1 MALGLGGSTANSRT
15 NDVSEAPESIF
26 SLSYKTVR
34 KMRRRRQML
43 RTSLAAFGLGMGGCL
58 SSLEPVS
65 EGGTSSTRPQSTT
78 SESPEQESP
87 TTRDYSVDD
96 LLILNST
103 EKSRTV
109 TVAVSPE
116 EGDLGTF
123 TDEFVLQPEG
133 ESNEYEKVY
142 PELEQMSYPGLVTI
156 DVSGYDSWEYD
167 WEGDVGDDH
176 LGLHVYIKEDGLEV
190 HGKVA

>member
-1 MALGLGGSTANSRT
+1 MKS
-15 NDVSEAPESIF
+15 
-26 SLSYKTVR
+26 
-34 KMRRRRQML
+34 RRQIL
-43 RTSLAAFGLGMGGCL
+43 RTSLAALGLGIGGCL
-58 SSLEPVS
+58 SSLDSTS
-65 EGGTSSTRPQSTT
+65 EEGTSSTRPQSTT
-78 SESPEQESP
+78 SESSEQTSP

-116 EGDLGTF
+116 EGDVETF
-123 TDEFVLQPEG
+123 TDEFVLEPEG

-167 WEGDVGDDH
+167 WEGDAGDDH
-176 LGLHVYIKEDGLEV
+176 VGLHVYIKEE
-190 HGKVA
+190 